1 MHKLLLQISAFIL
14 LCIAFTAAAYS
25 QYTQKNFVLGNPLPD
40 HSQMEKFGCGTP
52 DRPSGT
58 DAITGL
64 IPTVTPQPGQFLRIL
79 IIYVKFPDDD
89 VFGDPMNGYAVW
101 HDPSMPGPLNNYTAD
116 NRFID
121 SAEQDSGI
129 PFMQRYREYTISDYF
144 SEMSMGSLDVVGD
157 EYFITLPSTS
167 TEYRQLGHSFSQIN
181 AEAITLADSLYNID
195 FSRYNNWSLVNGAWE
210 WLPGAGDNIADMV
223 VMVYRRAPGFP
234 QDPWF
239 INVGVPVSGIA
250 DLGLIFPLSFDGTVI
265 SGGSGVTCMSL
276 MKNYSRMTQIMLHEI
291 CHRYFF
297 NHVNIGLMT
306 GAEHS
311 TISMSPRERWNLGYV
326 IPDTVGFP
334 YSENSHIYTL
344 GDYISTGDMVSI
356 ELPGTGQRF
365 LIANHQKR
373 SVYDGIS
380 RGGKVCWKYNRAQ
393 LDPYC
398 PDGNG
403 LFFYHETPVSSC
415 SNLKEV
421 ELEQAE
427 GRYDWYLDRWV
438 QYFDPAYDFQIPL
451 FKELKGNIVG
461 RGEYHEIIDSALGSQ
476 QELTDNYCRDDSAY
490 YVTIDWLG
498 DGNDAFNMGYDEAF
512 SPYSNPATN
521 LCNGTA
527 SGISFKLL
535 NKDLF
540 TGAITIK
547 VYYNDALALLEMP
560 PAKPKNLKVTKEIIE
575 TTTGKFHPRLTWD
588 ANIEPDFRGG
598 STNTNAL
605 YNIYRNVNNECNEAE
620 ELTYTFITSVS
631 PDSVSYIDQSIS
643 LYPYG
648 GGEINCD
655 NLFRSVSYKIEA
667 VDNLLM
673 NSLRSERS
681 LINGYENR
689 CDDSALV
696 GITSNQIPLKFSVF
710 NYPNPFNPS
719 TAIKFALPKNS
730 MVTIKIYNLLGE
742 EILSLIKNEFRT
754 AGNHSITFDGTNF
767 SSGVYFYRIIAG
779 EYTESKKMVLI
790 K

>member
-1 MHKLLLQISAFIL
+1 VHKLLLQISVTIIL
-14 LCIAFTAAAYS
+14 FTAVSDAVYS
-25 QYTQKNFVLGNPLPD
+25 QYSQNRHVFGNPLPD
-40 HSQMEKFGCGTP
+40 HSQMEKFQCGTTG
-52 DRPSGT
+52 R

-64 IPTVTPQPGQFLRIL
+64 IPTVTPLPGQFLRIL

-89 VFGDPMNGYAVW
+89 LFGDPMNGYAVW
-101 HDPSMPGPLNNYTAD
+101 HDPNMPGPKNVYTSD
-116 NRFID
+116 NKFID

-167 TEYRQLGHSFSQIN
+167 AEYRKLGHAFSQIN
-181 AEAITLADSLYNID
+181 AEAITLADSIYNID
-195 FSRYNNWSLVNGAWE
+195 FTRYNNWTLSGGQWQ
-210 WLPGAGDNIADMV
+210 WLPGSGDNSADMI

-250 DLGLIFPLSFDGTVI
+250 DLGLATPLEFDSTNIFGS
-265 SGGSGVTCMSL
+265 SGVTCMSL
-276 MKNYSRMTQIMLHEI
+276 MQNYSRMTQIMLHEV

-297 NHVNIGLMT
+297 NHVSIGLMT

-311 TISMSPRERWNLGYV
+311 SFSMSPRERWNMGY
-326 IPDTVGFP
+326 ITPDTVGFP
-334 YSENSHIYTL
+334 YTENSHIYTL

-356 ELPGTGQRF
+356 ELPGTNQRF
-365 LIANHQKR
+365 LLANHQKR

-380 RGGKVCWKYNRAQ
+380 RGGKMCWKYNRAQ
-393 LDPYC
+393 QDPYC
-398 PDGNG
+398 PDGHG
-403 LFFYHETPVSSC
+403 LYFYHEMPVAAC

-427 GRYDWYLDRWV
+427 GRYNWYIDRWV

-451 FKELKGNIVG
+451 FKELKGNILG
-461 RGEYHEIIDSALGSQ
+461 RGEYHEIIDTAIGSQ

-498 DGNDAFNMGYDEAF
+498 DGRDAFNMGYDEVF

-540 TGAITIK
+540 TGAITFK
-547 VYYNDALALLEMP
+547 VYYNDALALQEMP
-560 PAKPKNLKVTKEIIE
+560 PAKPKNLKVEKEIFE
-575 TTTGKFHPRLTWD
+575 PGTGRFHPRLSWD
-588 ANIEPDFRGG
+588 KNREPDFENG
-598 STNTNAL
+598 SINPNAL
-605 YNIYRNVNNECNEAE
+605 YNVYRSVELNCSE
-620 ELTYTFITSVS
+620 ERDPVFIFIANVS
-631 PDSVSYIDQSIS
+631 PDSTAYTDQSIS

-648 GGEINCD
+648 GGQIHCND
-655 NLFRSVSYKIEA
+655 QFRSVSYKIEA
-667 VDNLLM
+667 VDNSLL
-673 NSLRSERS
+673 NSLRSERA

-696 GITSNQIPLKFSVF
+696 GITSNQTPLKFSVF

-719 TAIKFALPKNS
+719 TAIKFALPKNAF
-730 MVTIKIYNLLGE
+730 VTIRIYNLLGE
-742 EILSLIKNEFRT
+742 EIAALLKNKFYT
-754 AGNHSITFDGTNF
+754 AGNHSAMFDGTNLP
-767 SSGVYFYRIIAG
+767 SGVYFYRIEAG
-779 EYTESKKMVLI
+779 IYVESKKMVLV